1 MGWLRFRH
9 SNLELYSRI
18 SLTFQF
24 PLSSHMLC
32 LLLSLLQL
40 GLRISNCQWHTAE
53 TDPSSIPLHSPY
65 SFGSISP
72 NTPKMVK
79 HWYRTHICYYCAC
92 TICLISNHVS
102 KEYPPIL
109 LFIFKVYWL
118 ISLEW
123 TPILWI
129 WLNLHMILTQ
139 L

>member
-1 MGWLRFRH
+1 MAAERDNHGTGSEHRKKKILNEKFRH

-79 HWYRTHICYYCAC
+79 H
-92 TICLISNHVS
+92 
-102 KEYPPIL
+102 
-109 LFIFKVYWL
+109 
-118 ISLEW
+118 
-123 TPILWI
+123 
-129 WLNLHMILTQ
+129 
-139 L
+139 